1 MDEKHERKLRH
12 QAIQWQ
18 LQQIRPRDILKRL
31 ERSRSWLKKWKRR
44 FNQEGWTGLKSQS
57 RAPKRVS
64 RAYDGRTHRAVE
76 AARRRLER
84 RTLGLI
90 GAKAI
95 HRELEASG
103 WPRATI
109 PSCATIKRMLQDAG
123 LTGGVADKPTYF
135 PHPYATAR
143 YGLQQMDWTEK
154 VLEGGAK
161 VYAFHTLDMVSKQMS
176 QTLARDK
183 GGATVRQHLLK
194 TWACLGLSDGL
205 QLDNDAAFCGGYKVK
220 RVFGACVRLCLFVG
234 VEPIFNPVREPKRN
248 GGVER
253 LNGLWS
259 QSFWQ
264 RQHFRS
270 FAQVQRAQPR
280 FEHWYTQTYLE
291 TAAPAPD
298 PRRRLTEADLL
309 ALPAADALPITQ
321 GRVHFL
327 RQVAADGTIG
337 LLNETWR
344 VSRRL
349 KGQYVWATIWTHEQR
364 LRIYYRTSAHTHVR
378 LVKEFKYTIPERV
391 QPLTARFRRVS
402 RRRKMDTML

>member
-1 MDEKHERKLRH
+1 MDEKHERKLRR
-12 QAIQWQ
+12 QAIRWQ
-18 LQQIRPRDILKRL
+18 LQGIKPQEILTRVS
-31 ERSRSWLKKWKRR
+31 RSRSWLKKWKRR
-44 FNQEGWTGLKSQS
+44 FEDHGWAGLRSQS
-57 RAPKRVS
+57 RAPNGVS
-64 RAYDGRTHRAVE
+64 SAYDGGTRRAVA

-84 RTLGLI
+84 RAVGLI
-90 GAKAI
+90 GARAI
-95 HRELEASG
+95 QRELAASG
-103 WPRATI
+103 WPRAMI
-109 PSCATIKRMLQDAG
+109 PSRATIKRMLQEAG
-123 LTGGVADKPTYF
+123 LTGGSSDPPAYF
-135 PHPYATAR
+135 PPPCATAR

-161 VYAFHTLDMVSKQMS
+161 VYAFHTLDMASKQMS

-183 GGATVRQHLLK
+183 GGTTVRQHLLK
-194 TWACLGLSDGL
+194 TWGCLGLSDGL

-234 VEPIFNPVREPKRN
+234 VEPIFNPVREPQRN

-253 LNGLWS
+253 LNGVWG
-259 QSFWQ
+259 QSFWK
-264 RQHFRS
+264 RNHFRS

-280 FEHWYTQTYLE
+280 FEHWYTQSYLE
-291 TAAPAPD
+291 AAGPEPD
-298 PRRRLTEADLL
+298 LRRRLSAADLR

-327 RQVAADGTIG
+327 RQVAPDGTIG
-337 LLNETWR
+337 LLNEMWR

-349 KGQYVWATIWTHEQR
+349 QGQYVWATIWTHEQR
-364 LRIYYRTSAHTHVR
+364 LRIYYRSSVHAHVR
-378 LVKEFKYTIPERV
+378 LLKEFKYAIPERV